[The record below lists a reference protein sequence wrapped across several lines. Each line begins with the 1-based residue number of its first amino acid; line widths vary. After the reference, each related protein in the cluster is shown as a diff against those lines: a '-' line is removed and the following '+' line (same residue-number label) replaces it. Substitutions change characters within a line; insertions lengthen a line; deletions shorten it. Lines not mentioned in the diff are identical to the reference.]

1 MEAPAQC
8 IEKPSD
14 EKQTPRSD
22 YLRLCR
28 GTMQAAARDALATPA
43 RHYKIRVCPAGCGSP
58 RVTSF
63 PVAGVPVLLTESEV
77 QRSFR
82 NLFKSKDVPP
92 DTFDKAEALLDELR
106 AESPLRHRLSLEL
119 EELRKMH
126 TAKV

>member
-1 MEAPAQC
+1 
-8 IEKPSD
+8 
-14 EKQTPRSD
+14 
-22 YLRLCR
+22 
-28 GTMQAAARDALATPA
+28 MQAAARDALATPA
-43 RHYKIRVCPAGCGSP
+43 GRYKIRVCLAGRGSP
-58 RVTSF
+58 RVISF
-63 PVAGVPVLLTESEV
+63 SAAGVPVLLTESEV